1 MEFYWHE
8 IDRDVL
14 IIRADGGL
22 NAQTATQFV
31 QSIEHLVEQGLRW
44 IIIDCEQLTYISSY
58 GLTILLRMHGWMKNI
73 GGEVVIAAVH
83 GLVPQALHITRLDS
97 VFQIYPDVDRARL
110 HFRTAD
116 SDSESGDADAS

>member
-8 IDRDVL
+8 IDKDVL

-31 QSIEHLVEQGLRW
+31 QSIEHLVEQGLRK
-44 IIIDCEQLTYISSY
+44 IIIDCTQLNYISSY
-58 GLTILLRMHGWMKNI
+58 GLTILLRMHGWMKPI
-73 GGEVVIAAVH
+73 GGEVAIANVQ
-83 GLVPQALHITRLDS
+83 GLVPQALHMTKLDS

-110 HFRTAD
+110 HFRSDVSALD
-116 SDSESGDADAS
+116 SDDPDPS